1 MSTIESVANAAT
13 SQTQQT
19 NTKEVTKKG
28 KVTGKTIGN
37 PQLSEKGA
45 KYYEELKKKYS
56 DMDFILVS
64 RDQKKQA
71 QAQAGNFA
79 NPAKTVVLIDEDK
92 IEKMAEDEKYRKQ
105 YEGIINNARNSLEE
119 LSKKLSASGANVKGY
134 GITINDHGM
143 ASFFAVVDKSLA
155 AQKERIEKNAADK
168 KDAKKAEEKK
178 AAKEKQQERL
188 KGDKSSQTHNKED
201 LVTVTAN
208 SINELMKKINDVNMA
223 AMSDWA
229 KTDEEKQ
236 LGQSIDFRM

>member
-1 MSTIESVANAAT
+1 MSTVETVASAAT

-37 PQLSEKGA
+37 PKLSEKAA
-45 KYYEELKKKYS
+45 KYYEELKKKNS
-56 DMDFILVS
+56 DMDFVLVS
-64 RDQKKQA
+64 RDQKTQA

-105 YEGIINNARNSLEE
+105 YEGIINNARNSLNE
-119 LSKKLSASGANVKGY
+119 LSKQLSASGANVKGY
-134 GITINDHGM
+134 GIMVNDHGM

-155 AQKERIEKNAADK
+155 AQRERIDKQAADK
-168 KDAKKAEEKK
+168 KEAKKAEEKK
-178 AAKEKQQERL
+178 AAKEEQQEWL
-188 KGDKSSQTHNKED
+188 KSDKTGRKED
-201 LVTVTAN
+201 LVTVTAS
-208 SINELMKKINDVNMA
+208 SISELMKKINDVNMA

>member
-1 MSTIESVANAAT
+1 MSTVETVASAAT

-37 PQLSEKGA
+37 PQLSEKAA
-45 KYYEELKKKYS
+45 KYYEELKKKNS
-56 DMDFILVS
+56 DMDFVLVS
-64 RDQKKQA
+64 RDQKTQA

-105 YEGIINNARNSLEE
+105 YEGIINNARNSLNE
-119 LSKKLSASGANVKGY
+119 LSKQLSASGANVKGY

-155 AQKERIEKNAADK
+155 AQRERIDKNVAEKK
-168 KDAKKAEEKK
+168 EAKKAEEKK
-178 AAKEKQQERL
+178 TAKEEQQERL
-188 KGDKSSQTHNKED
+188 KGDKSHKED

-208 SINELMKKINDVNMA
+208 SIGDLLKKINDVNMA